1 MARLGGEPRATV
13 ASVSA
18 SVVLRIALA
27 VFVIAWILGPDVL
40 RDTVP
45 LLVVFAIALGL
56 ELQFLA
62 GALRGGARRHIPD
75 RRPQQIDRERYGF
88 DEVEEGDAEEF
99 VSEPRSPYRG
109 FTVGLAVLAALGAL
123 AWFVESRTGWNS
135 LSGDTRLAAVERFSE
150 AASEIA
156 EKPVSVAC
164 DEARDYVGYVQHTD
178 GIAVVGGDRTYV
190 TPEICFALYRLAY
203 DGEVRGSRT
212 GRALAVLAHEAWHLR
227 GESNEGTTECYALQS
242 GVELGQR
249 LGLGEDTAHRLMAQQ
264 LTENRLRGL
273 ETAEYRVSSECR
285 DGGRLD
291 LDPAGSTFP

>member
-1 MARLGGEPRATV
+1 M
-13 ASVSA
+13 SA

-27 VFVIAWILGPDVL
+27 VFVIAWILGPGVL

-62 GALRGGARRHIPD
+62 GALRGGARRHVPD

-88 DEVEEGDAEEF
+88 DEVAEGDAEEL
-99 VSEPRSPYRG
+99 VSEGRSPYRG
-109 FTVGLAVLAALGAL
+109 FAVGLAVLAALGAL
-123 AWFVESRTGWNS
+123 AWFVESRTGWDS

-190 TPEICFALYRLAY
+190 TPEICFDLYRLAY
-203 DGEVRGSRT
+203 EGEVRGSRT
-212 GRALAVLAHEAWHLR
+212 GRAVAVLAHEAWHLR
-227 GESNEGTTECYALQS
+227 GEGDEGTTECYALQS
-242 GVELGQR
+242 GVALGQR
-249 LGLGEDTAHRLMAQQ
+249 LGLGEATARRLMAQQ

-273 ETAEYRVSSECR
+273 ETVEYRVSSECR

-291 LDPAGSTFP
+291 LDPTTSTFP

>member
-1 MARLGGEPRATV
+1 V
-13 ASVSA
+13 
-18 SVVLRIALA
+18 

-56 ELQFLA
+56 ELQFLV
-62 GALRGGARRHIPD
+62 GALRGGARRRVPD
-75 RRPQQIDRERYGF
+75 RLPQQVDRERYGF
-88 DEVEEGDAEEF
+88 AEDDDEETDEVL
-99 VSEPRSPYRG
+99 SPAAPSPFRG
-109 FTVGLAVLAALGAL
+109 FLVGLGVLAVLAAV
-123 AWFVESRTGWNS
+123 AWVVEGRTGWSS
-135 LSGDTRLAAVERFSE
+135 LDGDTKLATVERLSE
-150 AASEIA
+150 EASRMA
-156 EKPVSVAC
+156 DKDVTVGC
-164 DEARDYVGYVQHTD
+164 DEARDYVGYVQHAD

-190 TPEICFALYRLAY
+190 TPEICFDLHGLAFEG
-203 DGEVRGSRT
+203 DVRGSRT
-212 GRALAVLAHEAWHLR
+212 GRAIAVLAHETWHLR
-227 GESNEGTTECYALQS
+227 GESDEGTTECYALQS

-249 LGLGEDTAHRLMAQQ
+249 LGLGEATARRLMAQQ